1 MLKYFSHFLAEL
13 CVYMCTLVYG
23 LGLTNING
31 SAYFVYFWSLE
42 DNLTENEWDHASD
55 INNHHYIWNIIWH
68 PILKMFIITV
78 KAKGGT
84 KRDRFF
90 FKLRYFQII
99 KVNNVISKINL
110 GNNKMET
117 DNGGVISTSTHGHYL
132 VFRLKICGIPLCHKY
147 FLLID
152 SGMWALM
159 LNALLFTFSFVWQ
172 QLWSVCMRWSVF
184 LGN

>member
-1 MLKYFSHFLAEL
+1 MAAVLCSRVCIHVHF
-13 CVYMCTLVYG
+13 VYV
-23 LGLTNING
+23 GLTNING

-90 FKLRYFQII
+90 LNWDISKSLKLTMSFQKSIWEII
-99 KVNNVISKINL
+99 KERLIMELVI
-110 GNNKMET
+110 
-117 DNGGVISTSTHGHYL
+117 TSTHGLEQHT
-132 VFRLKICGIPLCHKY
+132 GIISK
-147 FLLID
+147 
-152 SGMWALM
+152 
-159 LNALLFTFSFVWQ
+159 
-172 QLWSVCMRWSVF
+172 
-184 LGN
+184 